1 MVLTFSLETSEPELG
16 FGSFSYAAVFRPVKC
31 PLEITYI
38 GLLVTA
44 LDMLLPYQL
53 LLSLDHRPAIAWSIV
68 LSALSLRVKRV
79 FAS

>member
-44 LDMLLPYQL
+44 CIRYFTTLPAFTIF
-53 LLSLDHRPAIAWSIV
+53 RP
-68 LSALSLRVKRV
+68 
-79 FAS
+79 